1 MKLAGFLLL
10 SGWLVATA
18 AVALLASQPLR
29 AAFIA
34 AGLLVALVGLVKA
47 ARYQYIRAGE
57 WM

>member
-1 MKLAGFLLL
+1 MKLAGFLLV

-29 AAFIA
+29 AVFIA
-34 AGLLVALVGLVKA
+34 AGLLVELFGLVKA
-47 ARYQYIRAGE
+47 VRYQYVRAGE